1 MFSRNAIVKLHNDH
15 LSLMFRVADVRKTQL
30 VDVKISLHCFR
41 FGTDENGHE
50 VLKSQRKL
58 PISIEHEKEKGEF
71 IKPFLLIPLTVVH
84 VIDKQ
89 SPLYKTGPRELVN
102 SRMEFIAVLEGVVE
116 STSSITQ
123 ATTSYLPDEILWDQK
138 FCDISFYG
146 TMKTDLSSFE
156 KTTPARTPRVSAE
169 EYEKSKRMQIK
180 VQGGETT
187 TSEREV
193 KEKTTKNGD
202 CKIYIKPDT
211 ELSTQTFCNFCK
223 TKCNCVTV

>member
-1 MFSRNAIVKLHNDH
+1 MFSNTAIVKLHNDH

-30 VDVKISLHCFR
+30 VNVKITLHCFR
-41 FGTDENGHE
+41 FGTDENGRE

-58 PISIEHEKEKGEF
+58 PISIEHEKEKGEL

-89 SPLYKTGPRELVN
+89 SPLYKIGRQELVN
-102 SRMEFIAVLEGVVE
+102 SQMEFIAVLEGVVE
-116 STSSITQ
+116 STSSVTQ
-123 ATTSYLPDEILWDQK
+123 AKTSYLPNEILWGQR

-146 TMKTDLSSFE
+146 AMKTDLSSFE
-156 KTTPARTPRVSAE
+156 TTTPVRTPRVSAE
-169 EYEKSKRMQIK
+169 EYEKSKRTQIE

-187 TSEREV
+187 TSEWEV
-193 KEKTTKNGD
+193 QEKTTENGE
-202 CKIYIKPDT
+202 CKIYMEPDT
-211 ELSTQTFCNFCK
+211 ESSTQRFCYFCK